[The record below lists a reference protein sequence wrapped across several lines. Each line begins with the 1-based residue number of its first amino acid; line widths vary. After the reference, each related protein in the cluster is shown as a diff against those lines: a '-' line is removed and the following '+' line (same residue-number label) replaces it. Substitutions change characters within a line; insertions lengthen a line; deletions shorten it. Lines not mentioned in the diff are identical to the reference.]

1 MLITRKVTL
10 HSNLIDD
17 IHTVLLSNSPDLTQ
31 LHASLEKDLNLSSEN
46 AQSLIYQVVAQLN
59 AALFSPII
67 KLELIHTEGCN
78 LACSYCF
85 EKSTHGHRRMP
96 LNIAKAAIDLLFD
109 YSQNEPLLYITH
121 FGGEPTL
128 NFSAIQYVTEYAERK
143 ASPLGKSVDFNI
155 TTNGVLLNKFMIDYF
170 AQHKIKV
177 LLSIDGLEPTHNRF
191 RIDRHG
197 HGTFERVMLG
207 FELLKKVQPWIGVKM
222 TVMPSTASNL
232 FDNVLGLYEM
242 GVNQFIIGYATGV
255 KWSRENME
263 SYSKQLSQLFH
274 WYKQKT
280 RQDLRIHEF
289 EDIHTDTSFFGC
301 QAGRNSIS
309 IAVDGEISPCSKILA
324 LNNKKLL
331 VKLGDVWHGLT
342 HLRNRLELVNCSLLR
357 TACEDYGIAENF
369 QGGCFASNFEDNQNI
384 FQPSM
389 QDYAFSRL
397 KRSICLDWSSCKQ

>member
-1 MLITRKVTL
+1 MTKYSMLTTRKVTL
-10 HSNLIDD
+10 HSDLIDD
-17 IHTVLLSNSPDLTQ
+17 IHIVLLSNSPDPTQ
-31 LHASLEKDLNLSSEN
+31 LYARLEKDLKLSSEN
-46 AQSLIYQVVAQLN
+46 AQTLIYQVVARLN
-59 AALFSPII
+59 AALFPPVT

-78 LACSYCF
+78 LACKYCF
-85 EKSTHGHRRMP
+85 EKSILGHRKIP

-143 ASPLGKSVDFNI
+143 ASLLGKSVDFNI

-177 LLSIDGLEPTHNRF
+177 LLSIDGLESTHDRF
-191 RIDRHG
+191 RVDKRG
-197 HGTFERVMLG
+197 YGTFERVMRG

-222 TVMPSTASNL
+222 TVMPSTTSNL
-232 FDNVLGLYEM
+232 FNNVLGLYEI

-255 KWSRENME
+255 KWSKENMD
-263 SYSKQLSQLFH
+263 SYSKQLSKLFH

-280 RQDLRIHEF
+280 HQDLRINEF
-289 EDIHTDTSFFGC
+289 EDIHTDTNFFGC
-301 QAGRNSIS
+301 QAGRNSMS
-309 IAVDGEISPCSKILA
+309 IAVNGDISPCSKILA
-324 LNNKKLL
+324 LNNKKPLA
-331 VKLGDVWHGLT
+331 KLGDVWHGLI

-357 TACEDYGIAENF
+357 MSCEAYGIAENF

-389 QDYAFSRL
+389 QDYAFSKL
-397 KRSICLDWSSCKQ
+397 KRSICSN